1 MKRKL
6 KALAAVL
13 LVLVMLGSAMPM
25 QLAAEAMTP
34 LTTRYAT
41 PHGYNDHDY
50 QKMVAFF
57 EQTDE
62 NGVRNGEKLSEDYD
76 PTDPETWREYDGD
89 YCRGSI
95 EWTTV
100 AGEYRLYNIFFGG
113 IGNDALPLELVGF
126 LDVSGC
132 TALTEVRCKSWGDI
146 QLTGLDVS
154 GCTSLVELYC
164 LENKLTELDV
174 SGCAALEILDC
185 YGNDLTEL
193 DVSGCAALKVLDCS
207 WTLLTELDVSGCA
220 ALEALECRGNWLTE
234 LDVSAK
240 TELYDLDCSLNHLL
254 TELDVSGCAALEI
267 LDCYGN
273 DLTELDVSEC
283 AALEELDCDY
293 NHMTELD
300 VSANTELRRL
310 YCSGNQLTELDV
322 SANAELYVLYC
333 SGNQLTELDVSECAA
348 LEVLDCSLNLL
359 TELDVSANTELEIL
373 GCSENHLTE
382 LDLSNNPRIDI
393 DTISTDGYG
402 FIGVSTEWD
411 ENYGIYYCCIEAASV
426 PGNSFCGWYAV
437 DGTLLSTNVEINR
450 NDFDGVNDF
459 IAKFTASTPGG
470 VGDVDGD
477 GAVRVSDAVLI
488 MRYALGLIEFTP
500 EQILCGDVD
509 GDGFVKV
516 TDAVMVIRIALGLV

>member
-6 KALAAVL
+6 KALAAIL

-34 LTTRYAT
+34 PTTRYAT

-76 PTDPETWREYDGD
+76 PTDPETWWEYDGD

-100 AGEYRLYNIFFGG
+100 AGEYRLYEIFFGG
-113 IGNDALPLELVGF
+113 IGNYALPLELVGF

-132 TALTEVRCKSWGDI
+132 TALTDVRCNSWGDI

-154 GCTSLVELYC
+154 GCAALEVLDCDGNELTELDVSTNTGLVWLYC
-164 LENKLTELDV
+164 RRNQLTELDISANTELRRLYCSGNQLTELDVSMNTELESLSCFENQLTELDV
-174 SGCAALEILDC
+174 SG
-185 YGNDLTEL
+185 
-193 DVSGCAALKVLDCS
+193 
-207 WTLLTELDVSGCA
+207 
-220 ALEALECRGNWLTE
+220 
-234 LDVSAK
+234 
-240 TELYDLDCSLNHLL
+240 
-254 TELDVSGCAALEI
+254 
-267 LDCYGN
+267 
-273 DLTELDVSEC
+273 C

-310 YCSGNQLTELDV
+310 WCSGNQLTELDV
-322 SANAELYVLYC
+322 SAN
-333 SGNQLTELDVSECAA
+333 
-348 LEVLDCSLNLL
+348 
-359 TELDVSANTELEIL
+359 TELESL
-373 GCSENHLTE
+373 SCSENHLTE

-393 DTISTDGYG
+393 DTISAEGSG
-402 FIGVSTEWD
+402 FIEVSTVWD
-411 ENYGIYYCCIEAASV
+411 ENDDICYYIKAASI

-516 TDAVMVIRIALGLV
+516 ADAVMVIRIALGLV

>member
-6 KALAAVL
+6 KAIAAIL
-13 LVLVMLGSAMPM
+13 LVIVMFVSAMPM
-25 QLAAEAMTP
+25 QLTAEAMTP
-34 LTTRYAT
+34 PTTRYAT
-41 PHGYNDHDY
+41 PDGYNDHDY

-76 PTDPETWREYDGD
+76 PTDPETWWEYDGD
-89 YCRGSI
+89 YCRGI
-95 EWTTV
+95 VEWTTV

-132 TALTEVRCKSWGDI
+132 TALTEVRCESWGDI

-154 GCTSLVELYC
+154 GCAA
-164 LENKLTELDV
+164 LEALDCGGNELTELDV
-174 SGCAALEILDC
+174 SGCTALTSLDC
-185 YGNDLTEL
+185 YENQLTELDISTNTELVWLYCYWNQLTEL
-193 DVSGCAALKVLDCS
+193 DVS
-207 WTLLTELDVSGCA
+207 ECA
-220 ALEALECRGNWLTE
+220 ALEALDCRGNWLTE
-234 LDVSAK
+234 LDVSVK
-240 TELYDLDCSLNHLL
+240 TELYDLDCSLNLL
-254 TELDVSGCAALEI
+254 TGLDVSGCAALEE
-267 LDCYGN
+267 LECYGN
-273 DLTELDVSEC
+273 ELTELDVSEC
-283 AALEELDCDY
+283 AALEELDCDF

-300 VSANTELRRL
+300 VSANTELRGL

-333 SGNQLTELDVSECAA
+333 SRNQ
-348 LEVLDCSLNLL
+348 L
-359 TELDVSANTELEIL
+359 TELDVSANTELESL

-393 DTISTDGYG
+393 DTISAEGSG
-402 FIGVSTEWD
+402 FIGVGTKLD
-411 ENYGIYYCCIEAASV
+411 ENYGIYCCIEAASV

-470 VGDVDGD
+470 IGDVDGD

-516 TDAVMVIRIALGLV
+516 ADAVMVVRIALGLA

>member
-34 LTTRYAT
+34 PTTRYAT

-76 PTDPETWREYDGD
+76 PTDPETWWEYDGD
-89 YCRGSI
+89 YCRGSV

-113 IGNDALPLELVGF
+113 SSNGALPLELVGF

-132 TALTEVRCKSWGDI
+132 TALAEVRCWSFGDI

-154 GCTSLVELYC
+154 GCAA
-164 LENKLTELDV
+164 LEALDCDGNELTELDV
-174 SGCAALEILDC
+174 SGCAALEVLDC
-185 YGNDLTEL
+185 RNNWLTEL
-193 DVSGCAALKVLDCS
+193 DVSGCTALTGLDCY
-207 WTLLTELDVSGCA
+207 
-220 ALEALECRGNWLTE
+220 GNQLTE
-234 LDVSAK
+234 LDVSA
-240 TELYDLDCSLNHLL
+240 N
-254 TELDVSGCAALEI
+254 AALE
-267 LDCYGN
+267 D
-273 DLTELDVSEC
+273 
-283 AALEELDCDY
+283 LDCDY

-310 YCSGNQLTELDV
+310 WCSGNQLTELDV
-322 SANAELYVLYC
+322 SAN
-333 SGNQLTELDVSECAA
+333 
-348 LEVLDCSLNLL
+348 
-359 TELDVSANTELEIL
+359 TELESL
-373 GCSENHLTE
+373 SCSENHLTE

-393 DTISTDGYG
+393 DTISAEGSG
-402 FIGVSTEWD
+402 FIEVSTVWD
-411 ENYGIYYCCIEAASV
+411 ENDDICYYIKAASV

-459 IAKFTASTPGG
+459 IARFTASTPGG

-516 TDAVMVIRIALGLV
+516 ADAVMVIRIALGLV

>member
-6 KALAAVL
+6 KALAAIL

-34 LTTRYAT
+34 PTTRYAT

-76 PTDPETWREYDGD
+76 PTDPETWWEYDGD
-89 YCRGSI
+89 YCRGI
-95 EWTTV
+95 VAWTTV

-164 LENKLTELDV
+164 LENK
-174 SGCAALEILDC
+174 
-185 YGNDLTEL
+185 LTEL

-322 SANAELYVLYC
+322 S
-333 SGNQLTELDVSECAA
+333 GCAA
-348 LEVLDCSLNLL
+348 LEVLYCDGNEL

-437 DGTLLSTNVEINR
+437 DGTLLSTNIEINR

-516 TDAVMVIRIALGLV
+516 ADAVMVIRIALGLV

>member
-34 LTTRYAT
+34 PTTRYAT

-76 PTDPETWREYDGD
+76 PTDPETWWEYDGD
-89 YCRGSI
+89 YCRGSV

-132 TALTEVRCKSWGDI
+132 TALVKVRCWSWGDI

-154 GCTSLVELYC
+154 GC
-164 LENKLTELDV
+164 
-174 SGCAALEILDC
+174 AALE
-185 YGNDLTEL
+185 
-193 DVSGCAALKVLDCS
+193 VLDCDGNE
-207 WTLLTELDVSGCA
+207 LTELDVSGCA
-220 ALEALECRGNWLTE
+220 ALEALDCRNNWLTE
-234 LDVSAK
+234 LDVSGC
-240 TELYDLDCSLNHLL
+240 TSLVELYCLAN
-254 TELDVSGCAALEI
+254 E
-267 LDCYGN
+267 
-273 DLTELDVSEC
+273 LTELDVSEC

-310 YCSGNQLTELDV
+310 WCSGNQLTELDV
-322 SANAELYVLYC
+322 SAN
-333 SGNQLTELDVSECAA
+333 
-348 LEVLDCSLNLL
+348 
-359 TELDVSANTELEIL
+359 TELESL
-373 GCSENHLTE
+373 SCSENHLTE

-393 DTISTDGYG
+393 DTISAEGSG
-402 FIGVSTEWD
+402 FIEVSTVWD
-411 ENYGIYYCCIEAASV
+411 ENDDICYYIKAASV

-477 GAVRVSDAVLI
+477 GVVRVSDAVLI

-516 TDAVMVIRIALGLV
+516 ADAVMVIRIALGLV

>member
-6 KALAAVL
+6 KALAAIL

-34 LTTRYAT
+34 PTTRYAT
-41 PHGYNDHDY
+41 PDGYNDHDY

-89 YCRGSI
+89 HCRGDI
-95 EWTTV
+95 TWTTV
-100 AGEYRLYNIFFGG
+100 AGEYRLYEIFFGG
-113 IGNDALPLELVGF
+113 SSNSAHPLELVGN

-132 TALTEVRCKSWGDI
+132 TALVKVRCWSWGDI

-154 GCTSLVELYC
+154 GCAALEVLDCDGNELTELDISGC
-164 LENKLTELDV
+164 AALEALDCRNNWLTELDV
-174 SGCAALEILDC
+174 SANTRLSYLYCLW
-185 YGNDLTEL
+185 N
-193 DVSGCAALKVLDCS
+193 
-207 WTLLTELDVSGCA
+207 LLTELDVSGCA
-220 ALEALECRGNWLTE
+220 ALEVLDCDGNELTELDISGCAALEALDCRNNWLTE
-234 LDVSAK
+234 LDVSA
-240 TELYDLDCSLNHLL
+240 
-254 TELDVSGCAALEI
+254 
-267 LDCYGN
+267 
-273 DLTELDVSEC
+273 
-283 AALEELDCDY
+283 
-293 NHMTELD
+293 
-300 VSANTELRRL
+300 NTRLSYL
-310 YCSGNQLTELDV
+310 YCSGNQ
-322 SANAELYVLYC
+322 
-333 SGNQLTELDVSECAA
+333 
-348 LEVLDCSLNLL
+348 
-359 TELDVSANTELEIL
+359 
-373 GCSENHLTE
+373 LTE

-393 DTISTDGYG
+393 DTISAEGSG
-402 FIGVSTEWD
+402 FIGVSTEGD
-411 ENYGIYYCCIEAASV
+411 ENYGIYYCIEAASV

-477 GAVRVSDAVLI
+477 GVVRVSDAVLI

-516 TDAVMVIRIALGLV
+516 ADAVMVIRIALGLV

>member
-34 LTTRYAT
+34 PTTRYAT
-41 PHGYNDHDY
+41 PDGYNDHDY

-62 NGVRNGEKLSEDYD
+62 NGVRNGEKLSENYD
-76 PTDPETWREYDGD
+76 PTDPGTWQKYDGG
-89 YCRGSI
+89 YCRGNI

-100 AGEYRLYNIFFGG
+100 AGEYRLYEIFFGG
-113 IGNDALPLELVGF
+113 SSNYAHPLELVGF

-132 TALTEVRCKSWGDI
+132 TALTEVRCWSSGDI

-185 YGNDLTEL
+185 YGNE
-193 DVSGCAALKVLDCS
+193 
-207 WTLLTELDVSGCA
+207 LTELDVSGCA
-220 ALEALECRGNWLTE
+220 ALEE
-234 LDVSAK
+234 
-240 TELYDLDCSLNHLL
+240 
-254 TELDVSGCAALEI
+254 

-273 DLTELDVSEC
+273 ELTELDVSEC

-300 VSANTELRRL
+300 VSANTEL
-310 YCSGNQLTELDV
+310 E
-322 SANAELYVLYC
+322 
-333 SGNQLTELDVSECAA
+333 
-348 LEVLDCSLNLL
+348 SL
-359 TELDVSANTELEIL
+359 S
-373 GCSENHLTE
+373 CSENHLTE

-393 DTISTDGYG
+393 DTISAEGSG

-437 DGTLLSTNVEINR
+437 DGTLLSTNIEINS

-516 TDAVMVIRIALGLV
+516 ADAVMVIRIALGLV

>member
-6 KALAAVL
+6 KALAAIL

-76 PTDPETWREYDGD
+76 PTDPETWWEYDGD
-89 YCRGSI
+89 YCRGI
-95 EWTTV
+95 VEWTTV

-132 TALTEVRCKSWGDI
+132 TALVKVRCRSWGDI

-154 GCTSLVELYC
+154 GCAALEVLGCSRNLLTELDVSGCTSLVELYC
-164 LENKLTELDV
+164 LANELTELDV
-174 SGCAALEILDC
+174 SGCAALEVLDC
-185 YGNDLTEL
+185 DGNELTELDVNGCAALEALDCRNNWLTEL
-193 DVSGCAALKVLDCS
+193 DVSGCTSLVELYCLANE
-207 WTLLTELDVSGCA
+207 LTELDVSGCA
-220 ALEALECRGNWLTE
+220 ALEVLDCDGNELTE
-234 LDVSAK
+234 LDVSECAAL
-240 TELYDLDCSLNHLL
+240 EALDCSWNLL
-254 TELDVSGCAALEI
+254 TELDVSG
-267 LDCYGN
+267 
-273 DLTELDVSEC
+273 C

-310 YCSGNQLTELDV
+310 YCYGNQ
-322 SANAELYVLYC
+322 
-333 SGNQLTELDVSECAA
+333 
-348 LEVLDCSLNLL
+348 L
-359 TELDVSANTELEIL
+359 TELDVSANTELEEL
-373 GCSENHLTE
+373 GCSGNQLTE

-393 DTISTDGYG
+393 DTISAEGSG
-402 FIGVSTEWD
+402 FIGVGTEWD
-411 ENYGIYYCCIEAASV
+411 ENSESYCCIEAASV

-459 IAKFTASTPGG
+459 VARFTASTPGG

-516 TDAVMVIRIALGLV
+516 ADAVMVIRIALGLA

>member
-6 KALAAVL
+6 KALAAIL

-34 LTTRYAT
+34 PTTRYAT

-76 PTDPETWREYDGD
+76 PTDPGTWWKYDGD
-89 YCRGSI
+89 YCRGDI
-95 EWTTV
+95 GWTTV
-100 AGEYRLYNIFFGG
+100 AGEYRIYEIFFGG

-132 TALTEVRCKSWGDI
+132 TALTEVRCESWGDI
-146 QLTGLDVS
+146 Q
-154 GCTSLVELYC
+154 
-164 LENKLTELDV
+164 LTELDV
-174 SGCAALEILDC
+174 SGCAALEVLDC
-185 YGNDLTEL
+185 YGNELTEL
-193 DVSGCAALKVLDCS
+193 DVSGCAALEVLDCYGNELTELDVSECAALEVLDCS
-207 WTLLTELDVSGCA
+207 WNLLTELDVSGCA
-220 ALEALECRGNWLTE
+220 ALEVLE
-234 LDVSAK
+234 
-240 TELYDLDCSLNHLL
+240 
-254 TELDVSGCAALEI
+254 
-267 LDCYGN
+267 CYGN
-273 DLTELDVSEC
+273 ELTELDVSEC
-283 AALEELDCDY
+283 AALEELDCDH

-310 YCSGNQLTELDV
+310 YCSRTQLTELDV

-333 SGNQLTELDVSECAA
+333 SRNQ
-348 LEVLDCSLNLL
+348 L
-359 TELDVSANTELEIL
+359 TELDVSANTELESL

-393 DTISTDGYG
+393 DTISAEGSG
-402 FIGVSTEWD
+402 FIGVGTKLD
-411 ENYGIYYCCIEAASV
+411 ENYGIYCCIEAASV

-459 IAKFTASTPGG
+459 VAKFTASTPGG

-516 TDAVMVIRIALGLV
+516 ADAVMVIRIALGLA

>member
-57 EQTDE
+57 ERTDE

-76 PTDPETWREYDGD
+76 PTDPETWWEYDGD

-100 AGEYRLYNIFFGG
+100 AGEYRLYEIFFGG
-113 IGNDALPLELVGF
+113 IGNYALPLELVGF

-132 TALTEVRCKSWGDI
+132 TALTDVRCNSWGDI

-154 GCTSLVELYC
+154 GC
-164 LENKLTELDV
+164 
-174 SGCAALEILDC
+174 
-185 YGNDLTEL
+185 
-193 DVSGCAALKVLDCS
+193 
-207 WTLLTELDVSGCA
+207 A
-220 ALEALECRGNWLTE
+220 ALEALECYGNELTE
-234 LDVSAK
+234 LD
-240 TELYDLDCSLNHLL
+240 
-254 TELDVSGCAALEI
+254 I
-267 LDCYGN
+267 
-273 DLTELDVSEC
+273 SEC

-310 YCSGNQLTELDV
+310 WCSGNQLTELDV
-322 SANAELYVLYC
+322 SAN
-333 SGNQLTELDVSECAA
+333 
-348 LEVLDCSLNLL
+348 
-359 TELDVSANTELEIL
+359 TELESL
-373 GCSENHLTE
+373 SCSENHLTE
-382 LDLSNNPRIDI
+382 LDLSNNPRINI
-393 DTISTDGYG
+393 DTISAEGSG
-402 FIGVSTEWD
+402 FIEVSTVWD
-411 ENYGIYYCCIEAASV
+411 ENDDICYYIKAASV

-516 TDAVMVIRIALGLV
+516 ADAVMVIRIALGLV